1 MGEGISWKGVFVVW
15 TAVCEEQVS
24 STIVKERGEDGGE
37 IHEKSVTRMIDERS
51 SPLLS
56 FFAIVKNSVTWV
68 LLIAFYGPKW
78 CNYRALAVRNNRRI
92 VLHNRWNR
100 IVVARSWDELICS
113 NYYAFFFPTEK
124 LEILYDDRFKFL
136 SLRELIV
143 RKI

>member
-68 LLIAFYGPKW
+68 TYRVLRPEMMQLSRLGGPK
-78 CNYRALAVRNNRRI
+78 
-92 VLHNRWNR
+92 
-100 IVVARSWDELICS
+100 
-113 NYYAFFFPTEK
+113 
-124 LEILYDDRFKFL
+124 
-136 SLRELIV
+136 
-143 RKI
+143 